1 MRFATSAAVLLASA
15 WTVLAVPAAGAGGDL
30 AATLERRYEC
40 SYQNDQ
46 CKVLC
51 TGGSKY
57 INCGQS
63 EVRSLNAGPA
73 REVTGFM

>member
-1 MRFATSAAVLLASA
+1 MRFALPSAVILLMGSAS
-15 WTVLAVPAAGAGGDL
+15 TVVVAVPAAVAGETL
-30 AATLERRYEC
+30 TTLERRYEC
-40 SYQNDQ
+40 SYQDDQ

-63 EVRSLNAGPA
+63 ECLGTVCKCVCHYG
-73 REVTGFM
+73 